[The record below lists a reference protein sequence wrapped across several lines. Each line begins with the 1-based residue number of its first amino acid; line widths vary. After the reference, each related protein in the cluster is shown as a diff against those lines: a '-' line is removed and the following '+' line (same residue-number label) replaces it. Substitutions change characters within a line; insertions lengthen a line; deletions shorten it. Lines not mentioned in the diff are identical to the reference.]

1 MKASFICPQCGYT
14 QAAPEAY
21 IGRKSKCRKCEAV
34 GEIIAGPPQQHSS
47 GRAVAHPGSE
57 SAEIPRSET
66 QAPVAG
72 DRRDDSGLDVPYAID
87 TSTPQRFAA
96 ASASTRTGNPNVPE
110 RYPNLTLYLAI
121 ATTVTRILAILAAG
135 VWGLAGLGACSQTL
149 FFSDAEI
156 LFKVARTS
164 VTLLGLAFGLLL
176 IYLYYVAFMA
186 IIELIRVV
194 MDIERNTRRP

>member
-1 MKASFICPQCGYT
+1 
-14 QAAPEAY
+14 
-21 IGRKSKCRKCEAV
+21 
-34 GEIIAGPPQQHSS
+34 
-47 GRAVAHPGSE
+47 
-57 SAEIPRSET
+57 ET

-96 ASASTRTGNPNVPE
+96 ASEPVNAFQASTRTGNPNVPE